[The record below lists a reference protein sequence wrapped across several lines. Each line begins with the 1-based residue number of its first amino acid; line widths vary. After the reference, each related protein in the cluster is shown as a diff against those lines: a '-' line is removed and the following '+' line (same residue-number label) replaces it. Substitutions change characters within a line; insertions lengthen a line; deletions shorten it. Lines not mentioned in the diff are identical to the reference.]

1 MQNFI
6 RLPHPQVV
14 RQRVRALALLD
25 ALLISDVPVRRFN
38 YRSGWDDEEDLAFM
52 YTPEHAKWCVL
63 FAGDRVVIKGSDPQH
78 NISELDIPP
87 FDDPQVREFW
97 HTDPCDTLCSSFGFE
112 YRDQQWQA
120 LIPPVAGSLKLLD
133 AWFVEPLVYAR
144 QLGERTGQMVDAEA
158 IAHLFAGKTISPS
171 WLKQY
176 FPQSD
181 WQHQA
186 ADWLQIDYPLTY

>member
-1 MQNFI
+1 MLRGQFYANFI

-78 NISELDIPP
+78 NI
-87 FDDPQVREFW
+87 
-97 HTDPCDTLCSSFGFE
+97 
-112 YRDQQWQA
+112 
-120 LIPPVAGSLKLLD
+120 
-133 AWFVEPLVYAR
+133 
-144 QLGERTGQMVDAEA
+144 
-158 IAHLFAGKTISPS
+158 
-171 WLKQY
+171 
-176 FPQSD
+176 
-181 WQHQA
+181 
-186 ADWLQIDYPLTY
+186 